1 MTDSPSKSASANST
15 SANPATADATSAK
28 RQTVPLHILC
38 DSNPESLQRDLLT
51 RVIAGALVISLTP
64 EANAALPGSQS
75 WPVADVTAERLQAG
89 CPCCVGQ
96 VVFRTRLVQWLRK
109 SHPTQ
114 VLLLTTDPSHV
125 DTLRAQLADSWLR
138 AAVYVVG

>member
-1 MTDSPSKSASANST
+1 MTDTPSKSASANLT
-15 SANPATADATSAK
+15 SANPATAGATSAK
-28 RQTVPLHILC
+28 RPTAPLHILC
-38 DSNPESLQRDLLT
+38 NPNPELLQRDLLA
-51 RVIAGALVISLTP
+51 RIAAGALVVSLTP
-64 EANAALPGSQS
+64 EANAALPTRQP
-75 WPVADVTAERLQAG
+75 WPVTDVTAERLQAG

-109 SHPTQ
+109 SRPTQ

-138 AAVYVVG
+138 AAVHVVG

>member
-1 MTDSPSKSASANST
+1 MTDIPSKSASANLT
-15 SANPATADATSAK
+15 SANPAPAGSTSAK
-28 RQTVPLHILC
+28 RPTVPLHILC
-38 DSNPESLQRDLLT
+38 DPNPGSLQRELLA
-51 RVIAGALVISLTP
+51 RIVAGALVVSLTP
-64 EANAALPGSQS
+64 EANAALPTGQP

-109 SHPTQ
+109 SRPTK

-125 DTLRAQLADSWLR
+125 DTLRSQLADSWLR

>member
-1 MTDSPSKSASANST
+1 MTDIPSKSASANLT
-15 SANPATADATSAK
+15 SANPATAGSTSAK
-28 RQTVPLHILC
+28 RPTVPLHILC
-38 DSNPESLQRDLLT
+38 NPNPELLQRELLS
-51 RVIAGALVISLTP
+51 RVIAGALVVSLTP
-64 EANAALPGSQS
+64 EANAALPTGQP
-75 WPVADVTAERLQAG
+75 WPAADVVAERLQAG

-109 SHPTQ
+109 SRPTQ

-125 DTLRAQLADSWLR
+125 DTLRSQLADSWLR

>member
-1 MTDSPSKSASANST
+1 MTDNPPKSASAK
-15 SANPATADATSAK
+15 PAMASATSAK

-38 DSNPESLQRDLLT
+38 DPNSESLQRSLLS
-51 RVIAGALVISLTP
+51 RVVAGALVVSLTP
-64 EANAALPGSQS
+64 EANAALPGSQP

-109 SHPTQ
+109 SRPTQ
-114 VLLLTTDPSHV
+114 VMLLTTDPSHV

>member
-1 MTDSPSKSASANST
+1 MTDTPPKSASANLT
-15 SANPATADATSAK
+15 SANPATAGATSAK

-38 DSNPESLQRDLLT
+38 DPNPESLQRDLLS
-51 RVIAGALVISLTP
+51 RVVAGALVVSLTP
-64 EANAALPGSQS
+64 EANAALPTGQP
-75 WPVADVTAERLQAG
+75 WPVAGVTAEHLQAG

-109 SHPTQ
+109 SRPTQ
-114 VLLLTTDPSHV
+114 VLLLTTDPSHF

-138 AAVYVVG
+138 AAVHVVG

>member
-1 MTDSPSKSASANST
+1 MCSY
-15 SANPATADATSAK
+15 PAASAK
-28 RQTVPLHILC
+28 RPTAPLHILC
-38 DSNPESLQRDLLT
+38 NPNPELLQRYLLA
-51 RVIAGALVISLTP
+51 RIVAGALVVSLTT
-64 EANAALPGSQS
+64 EANAALLTGQP

-109 SHPTQ
+109 SRPTQ

-125 DTLRAQLADSWLR
+125 DTLRSQLADSWLR
-138 AAVYVVG
+138 AAVHVVG

>member
-1 MTDSPSKSASANST
+1 MNDIPSKSASANST
-15 SANPATADATSAK
+15 STNPATASPTSAK
-28 RQTVPLHILC
+28 RPTVPLHILC
-38 DSNPESLQRDLLT
+38 DPIPEILQRDLLA
-51 RVIAGALVISLTP
+51 RVVAGALVVSLTP
-64 EANAALPGSQS
+64 EANAALPTGQP

-109 SHPTQ
+109 SRPTQ